1 MIRLALL
8 LLCLAGAAS
17 ADGPRVIASLSQ
29 NAVSITT
36 NFSGSEIFVYGAIER
51 ERPVDETDDGLGVII
66 AVLGPSSPL
75 TVRKK
80 DRVFG
85 IWANAESAIIDSAPS
100 FYALASTAPLADIL
114 TEEANNRANVTV
126 ENSIHIA
133 AGPRGI
139 ADPDA
144 YRAAVIR
151 LNRDRG
157 VYFDMIGEVEM
168 VGATLFQTHILLPAN
183 LVEGNYTARIFLTRK
198 GEVIDDFRTG
208 IRVQKVGLE
217 RWIYNL
223 AHENSLIYG
232 LLSIL
237 VALMAG
243 WGASEVFRQ
252 LRR

>member
-1 MIRLALL
+1 MTRLVLILL
-8 LLCLAGAAS
+8 LLAGAAS
-17 ADGPRVIASLSQ
+17 AEGPRVIASLSQ

-36 NFSGSEIFVYGAIER
+36 DFSGSEIFVYGAIER
-51 ERPVDETDDGLGVII
+51 ERPIDESDDGLGVII
-66 AVLGPSSPL
+66 TVQGPTSPV

-85 IWANAESAIIDSAPS
+85 VWANAESAVIDSAAS
-100 FYALASTAPLADIL
+100 FYALASTAPLAEIL
-114 TEEANNRANVTV
+114 TDAENSRSNVTV
-126 ENSIHIA
+126 DNSIHIA

-139 ADPDA
+139 ADPEA
-144 YRAAVIR
+144 YRKAVIR
-151 LNRDRG
+151 LNRNRG
-157 VYFDMIGEVEM
+157 VYFDMIGDVEM
-168 VGATLFQTHILLPAN
+168 VGKTLFQTHIQLPAN
-183 LVEGNYTARIFLTRK
+183 LIEGNYTARIFRTRA
-198 GEVIDDFRTG
+198 GDVIDDFQTG

-243 WGASEVFRQ
+243 WGASEIFR
-252 LRR
+252 LLKR

>member
-1 MIRLALL
+1 MTRLALFL
-8 LLCLAGAAS
+8 ILIAGS
-17 ADGPRVIASLSQ
+17 AFAETPRVIASLSQ

-36 NFSGSEIFVYGAIER
+36 DFSGSEIFVYGAIER
-51 ERPVDETDDGLGVII
+51 GHFPDERDEDLGVII
-66 AVLGPSSPL
+66 TVFGPSSPV

-85 IWANAESAIIDSAPS
+85 IWANVESAVVDSAPS
-100 FYALASTAPLADIL
+100 FYALASTEPLAAIL
-114 TEEANNRANVTV
+114 TDEANSRANVTV
-126 ENSIHIA
+126 DNSIHIA

-139 ADPDA
+139 ADPEA
-144 YRAAVIR
+144 YRDAIIR
-151 LNRDRG
+151 LNRDKG

-168 VGATLFQTHILLPAN
+168 VGKTLFQTHIDLPAN
-183 LVEGNYTARIFLTRK
+183 LVEGNYAARIFLTQG
-198 GEVIDDFRTG
+198 GEVVDDFQTG
-208 IRVQKVGLE
+208 IRVRKVGLE

-223 AHENSLIYG
+223 AHEHSLIYG

-243 WGASEVFRQ
+243 WGASEMFRI

>member
-1 MIRLALL
+1 MIRFALFLALVATSA
-8 LLCLAGAAS
+8 LAE
-17 ADGPRVIASLSQ
+17 GPRVIASLSQ
-29 NAVSITT
+29 NAVAITT
-36 NFSGSEIFVYGAIER
+36 DFSGSEIFVYGAIER
-51 ERPVDETDDGLGVII
+51 QRAINDSDANLGVII
-66 AVLGPSSPL
+66 TVFGPSSPV

-85 IWANAESAIIDSAPS
+85 IWANAESAVIDSAPS
-100 FYALASTAPLADIL
+100 FYALASTGPLVDIL
-114 TEEANNRANVTV
+114 SDASNSRANVTV
-126 ENSIHIA
+126 DNSIHIA

-139 ADPDA
+139 ADPDV
-144 YRAAVIR
+144 YREAVIR

-168 VGATLFQTHILLPAN
+168 VGKTLFQTHISLPAN
-183 LVEGNYTARIFLTRK
+183 LVEGNYTARIFLTK
-198 GEVIDDFRTG
+198 DGEVIDDFQTG
-208 IRVQKVGLE
+208 IRVRKVGLE

-223 AHENSLIYG
+223 AHESSLTYG

-243 WGASEVFRQ
+243 WGASEMFRL

>member
-1 MIRLALL
+1 MIRLALI
-8 LLCLAGAAS
+8 LLCFAGAA
-17 ADGPRVIASLSQ
+17 AAEGPRVIASLSQ
-29 NAVSITT
+29 NAVAITT
-36 NFSGSEIFVYGAIER
+36 DFSGSEIFVYGAIER
-51 ERPVDETDDGLGVII
+51 ERPLNESDDDLGVII
-66 AVLGPSSPL
+66 TVLGPSSPV
-75 TVRKK
+75 TIRKK

-114 TEEANNRANVTV
+114 SDTSNSRANVTV
-126 ENSIHIA
+126 DNSIHIA

-139 ADPDA
+139 ADPEA
-144 YRAAVIR
+144 YQQAVIR
-151 LNRDRG
+151 LNRSKG
-157 VYFDMIGEVEM
+157 VYFDMIGDVEM
-168 VGATLFQTHILLPAN
+168 VGKTLFQTHIQLPAN
-183 LVEGNYTARIFLTRK
+183 LIEGNYTARIFLTQS

-208 IRVQKVGLE
+208 IRVRKVGLE

-243 WGASEVFRQ
+243 WGASEVFRL

>member
-1 MIRLALL
+1 MIRLVLICLLFAGPAL
-8 LLCLAGAAS
+8 AE
-17 ADGPRVIASLSQ
+17 GPRVIASLSQ

-36 NFSGSEIFVYGAIER
+36 NFNGSEIFVFGAIER
-51 ERPVDETDDGLGVII
+51 ERPVDESDEDLGVII
-66 AVLGPSSPL
+66 TVLGPSSPV

-80 DRVFG
+80 ARVFG
-85 IWANAESAIIDSAPS
+85 IWANVESAIVDSAPS
-100 FYALASTAPLADIL
+100 FYALASTGQLSEIL
-114 TEEANNRANVTV
+114 SDASNKQASVTV
-126 ENSIHIA
+126 DNAIHIA
-133 AGPRGI
+133 AGPGGI
-139 ADPDA
+139 ADPAA
-144 YRAAVIR
+144 YQSAVIR
-151 LNRDRG
+151 LNRDKG

-168 VGATLFQTHILLPAN
+168 VGKTLFQTHIKLPAN
-183 LVEGNYTARIFLTRK
+183 LVEGNYLAKIFLTK
-198 GEVIDDFRTG
+198 SGEVIDDFQTG

-243 WGASEVFRQ
+243 WGASEIFRQ

>member
-1 MIRLALL
+1 VLICLLFAGPALAE
-8 LLCLAGAAS
+8 
-17 ADGPRVIASLSQ
+17 GPRVIASLSQ

-36 NFSGSEIFVYGAIER
+36 NFNGSEIFVFGAIER
-51 ERPVDETDDGLGVII
+51 ERPVDESDEDLGVII
-66 AVLGPSSPL
+66 TVLGPSSPV

-80 DRVFG
+80 ARVFG
-85 IWANAESAIIDSAPS
+85 IWANVESAFVDSAPS
-100 FYALASTAPLADIL
+100 FYALASTGQLSEIL
-114 TEEANNRANVTV
+114 SDASNKQASVTV
-126 ENSIHIA
+126 DNAIHIA
-133 AGPRGI
+133 TGPGGI
-139 ADPDA
+139 ADPAA
-144 YRAAVIR
+144 YQSAIIR
-151 LNRDRG
+151 LNRDKG

-168 VGATLFQTHILLPAN
+168 VGKTLFQTHIKLPAN
-183 LVEGNYTARIFLTRK
+183 LVEGNYLAKIFLTK
-198 GEVIDDFRTG
+198 SGEVIDDFQTG

-243 WGASEVFRQ
+243 WGASEIFRQ

>member
-1 MIRLALL
+1 MIRLALIL
-8 LLCLAGAAS
+8 ALFAGAAI
-17 ADGPRVIASLSQ
+17 ADTPRVIASLSQ

-36 NFSGSEIFVYGAIER
+36 DFSGSEIFVYGAIER
-51 ERPVDETDDGLGVII
+51 ERPLNESDNDLGVII
-66 AVLGPSSPL
+66 TVFGPSSPV

-85 IWANAESAIIDSAPS
+85 IWANAESAVIDSAPS
-100 FYALASTAPLADIL
+100 FYALASTGPLSEIL
-114 TEEANNRANVTV
+114 TDSENSRANVTV
-126 ENSIHIA
+126 DNSIHIA

-139 ADPDA
+139 ENAEA
-144 YRAAVIR
+144 YREAIIR
-151 LNRDRG
+151 LKREKG

-168 VGATLFQTHILLPAN
+168 VGKTLFQTHVSLPAN
-183 LVEGNYTARIFLTRK
+183 PIEGAYAARIFLTQNGR
-198 GEVIDDFRTG
+198 VIDDFQTG

-243 WGASEVFRQ
+243 WGASEAFRL

>member
-1 MIRLALL
+1 MIRLAIFLL
-8 LLCLAGAAS
+8 FLAGAAS
-17 ADGPRVIASLSQ
+17 AEGPRVIASLSQ

-36 NFSGSEIFVYGAIER
+36 DFSGSEIFVYGAIER
-51 ERPVDETDDGLGVII
+51 ERPVDASDDGLGVII
-66 AVLGPSSPL
+66 TVLGPSSPV

-85 IWANAESAIIDSAPS
+85 IWANAESAVIDSAPS
-100 FYALASTAPLADIL
+100 FYALASTAPLTDIL
-114 TEEANNRANVTV
+114 TDASNSRSNVTV
-126 ENSIHIA
+126 DNSIHIA

-144 YRAAVIR
+144 YREAVIR

-168 VGATLFQTHILLPAN
+168 VGKTLFQTNIQLPAN
-183 LVEGNYTARIFLTRK
+183 LVEGNYTARIFLTRA
-198 GEVIDDFRTG
+198 GEVIDDFQTG

-243 WGASEVFRQ
+243 WGASEAFR
-252 LRR
+252 LMRR

>member
-1 MIRLALL
+1 MIRLAIILAL
-8 LLCLAGAAS
+8 FAGAS
-17 ADGPRVIASLSQ
+17 FADTPRVIASLSQ

-36 NFSGSEIFVYGAIER
+36 DFSGSEIFVYGAIER
-51 ERPVDETDDGLGVII
+51 ERPVDETDNDLGVII
-66 AVLGPSSPL
+66 TVLGPSSPV

-85 IWANAESAIIDSAPS
+85 IWANSESAVIDSAPS
-100 FYALASTAPLADIL
+100 FYALASTAPLGDIL
-114 TEEANNRANVTV
+114 SEAENRRTNVTV
-126 ENSIHIA
+126 DNSIHIA

-139 ADPDA
+139 EDADA
-144 YRAAVIR
+144 YRKAIIR
-151 LNRDRG
+151 LNRG
-157 VYFDMIGEVEM
+157 KGSYFDMIGAVEM
-168 VGATLFQTHILLPAN
+168 VGKTLFQTHIQLPAN
-183 LVEGNYTARIFLTRK
+183 LVEGNYTARIFLTK
-198 GEVIDDFRTG
+198 GGEVIDDFRTG
-208 IRVQKVGLE
+208 IRVRKVGLE

-243 WGASEVFRQ
+243 WGASEVFRL

>member
-1 MIRLALL
+1 MIRLALF
-8 LLCLAGAAS
+8 LALIAS
-17 ADGPRVIASLSQ
+17 SAIAEGPRVVASLSQ
-29 NAVSITT
+29 NAVAITT
-36 NFSGSEIFVYGAIER
+36 DFSGSEIFVYGAIER
-51 ERPVDETDDGLGVII
+51 DRAVDERDDDLGVII
-66 AVLGPSSPL
+66 TVFGPSSPV

-85 IWANAESAIIDSAPS
+85 IWANVESAVIDSAPS
-100 FYALASTAPLADIL
+100 FYALASTGPLADIL
-114 TEEANNRANVTV
+114 SDASNSRANVTV
-126 ENSIHIA
+126 DNSIHIA

-139 ADPDA
+139 ADPAA
-144 YRAAVIR
+144 YREAIIR

-157 VYFDMIGEVEM
+157 VYFDMIGDVEM
-168 VGATLFQTHILLPAN
+168 VGKTLFQTHISLPAN
-183 LVEGNYTARIFLTRK
+183 LTEGNYAARIFLTQG
-198 GEVIDDFRTG
+198 GEVIDDFQTG
-208 IRVQKVGLE
+208 IRVRKVGLE

-243 WGASEVFRQ
+243 WGASEVFRL

>member
-1 MIRLALL
+1 MIRLALICL
-8 LLCLAGAAS
+8 LFAGPALAE
-17 ADGPRVIASLSQ
+17 GPRVIASLSQ

-36 NFSGSEIFVYGAIER
+36 NFNGSEIFVFGAIER
-51 ERPVDETDDGLGVII
+51 ERPVDESDEDLGII
-66 AVLGPSSPL
+66 ITVLGPSSPV

-80 DRVFG
+80 ARVFG
-85 IWANAESAIIDSAPS
+85 IWANVESAIVDSAPS
-100 FYALASTAPLADIL
+100 FYALASTGQLSEIL
-114 TEEANNRANVTV
+114 SDASNKQASVTV
-126 ENSIHIA
+126 DNAIHIA
-133 AGPRGI
+133 AGPGGI
-139 ADPDA
+139 ADPAA
-144 YRAAVIR
+144 YQSAIIR
-151 LNRDRG
+151 LNRDKG

-168 VGATLFQTHILLPAN
+168 VGKTLFQTHIKLPAN
-183 LVEGNYTARIFLTRK
+183 LVEGNYLAKIFLTK
-198 GEVIDDFRTG
+198 SGEVIDDFQTG

-243 WGASEVFRQ
+243 WGASEIFRQ

>member
-1 MIRLALL
+1 MTRLVLILL
-8 LLCLAGAAS
+8 LLAGAAS

-36 NFSGSEIFVYGAIER
+36 DFSGSEIFVYGAIER
-51 ERPVDETDDGLGVII
+51 ERPIDESDDGLGVII
-66 AVLGPSSPL
+66 TVQGPTSPV

-85 IWANAESAIIDSAPS
+85 VWANAESAVIDSAPS
-100 FYALASTAPLADIL
+100 FYALASTAPLAEIL
-114 TEEANNRANVTV
+114 TDAENSRSNVTV
-126 ENSIHIA
+126 DNSIHIA

-139 ADPDA
+139 ADPEA
-144 YRAAVIR
+144 YRKAVIR
-151 LNRDRG
+151 LNRNRG
-157 VYFDMIGEVEM
+157 VYFDMIGDVEM
-168 VGATLFQTHILLPAN
+168 VGKTLFQTHIQLSAN
-183 LVEGNYTARIFLTRK
+183 LIEGNYTARIFLTRA
-198 GEVIDDFRTG
+198 GDVIDDFQTG

-243 WGASEVFRQ
+243 WGASEIFR
-252 LRR
+252 LLKR